1 MTEFLKDVVERQI
14 SNQEVLDWHMS
25 MPIHNLEIPRF
36 TSDPWVEDF
45 IYPTNEDLGTT

>member
-1 MTEFLKDVVERQI
+1 MTEFLKDVVERHI

-25 MPIHNLEIPRF
+25 MPIQNLDIPRF

-45 IYPTNEDLGTT
+45 IYPMNEDLGTT

>member
-1 MTEFLKDVVERQI
+1 MTEFLKDIVEGRALEQAQRDWSGSI
-14 SNQEVLDWHMS
+14 HSLD
-25 MPIHNLEIPRF
+25 IPRF

>member
-1 MTEFLKDVVERQI
+1 MTEFLKDVVERHI

-25 MPIHNLEIPRF
+25 MPIQSLDIPRF
-36 TSDPWVEDF
+36 TSDPWED